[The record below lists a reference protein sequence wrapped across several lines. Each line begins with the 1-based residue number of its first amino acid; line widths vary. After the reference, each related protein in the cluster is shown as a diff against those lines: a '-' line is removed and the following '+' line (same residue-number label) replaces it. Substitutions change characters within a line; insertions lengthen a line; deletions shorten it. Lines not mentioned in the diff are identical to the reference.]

1 MAVDC
6 DDVFGNSLAEL
17 QVKHCYR
24 RTLQGHKLWD
34 TVKGGGQG
42 SLACCSLWGRR
53 ESDMLG
59 TEQQNESVYRWKLK
73 SSEASQLE
81 TLPQDGFNQACARV
95 RGVPLLQTT
104 RRLPLGVTVLC
115 GQHPRRLGSTVIS
128 IDPLPPGQPG
138 DVGVGR
144 ACTGL
149 CISCLFLVRV
159 QAWRH
164 LDRWGLD
171 SRELTLQEI
180 TGARALFGA
189 LPPTLGTSQ
198 STWRIQGQL
207 VSQPQGPMERAVCIS
222 RAPRAQDVACA
233 VRTARVPRT
242 WHARC
247 VLRMRRAF
255 WVEGKVLKDVRN

>member
-1 MAVDC
+1 MPDGYSGEGARSWGQMKGNLGPQTSAHKVLGC
-6 DDVFGNSLAEL
+6 PGAHAHSTVCAHHRDDLIYTHDLTSHLF
-17 QVKHCYR
+17 QIYI
-24 RTLQGHKLWD
+24 
-34 TVKGGGQG
+34 
-42 SLACCSLWGRR
+42 
-53 ESDMLG
+53 
-59 TEQQNESVYRWKLK
+59 
-73 SSEASQLE
+73 SS
-81 TLPQDGFNQACARV
+81 P
-95 RGVPLLQTT
+95 
-104 RRLPLGVTVLC
+104 
-115 GQHPRRLGSTVIS
+115 RLGSRVIS

-255 WVEGKVLKDVRN
+255 WVDSVPEGCVGPRAGELGCLSTTASG